1 MELLKELQKWE
12 KEYKKGFSKPFVLL
26 MLAESPHY
34 PYQIIREISEK
45 THGKF
50 AIAGSNIY
58 PILKTLEDEGFI
70 NHQKDEKDQKKHY
83 SLTNEG
89 KDFLG
94 LLGENMGDF
103 VEIIQDMIRLTG
115 DVKKNE

>member
-12 KEYKKGFSKPFVLL
+12 KEFKKGFSKPFVLL
-26 MLAESPHY
+26 MLAEDPHY

-45 THGKF
+45 TQGKF

-70 NHQKDEKDQKKHY
+70 THLKDEKDQKKHY
-83 SLTNEG
+83 FLTNEG

-94 LLGENMGDF
+94 LLGEIMGDF